1 MKRPRI
7 LIVDDEEDIRDIL
20 KLTLE
25 EGDYEV
31 IEACDGNEGL
41 KAAQTKSPDLVILD
55 FKMPYLDG
63 REVCRR
69 LKKDILLRHLPI
81 IMLTGKGD
89 LMDKVEGIDAG
100 ADDYIVKPF
109 EPRELLARIRMI
121 IRRTERDLEANP
133 LTRLPGNI
141 SIINEMQNRIEKNI
155 PFAVG
160 YVDLDKFKSYNDK
173 YGFEHGDE
181 AIKETARILIRSINE
196 CGNSDDFIGHIG
208 GDDFVFITTPNLT
221 DKVCQE
227 IIDEFEKKAPELYSP
242 EDAKNGYIIAHDR
255 KGQLQKIPLLSVS
268 IGVVTNEYHHIT
280 HVAQISEIGAE
291 LKSAAKSLERSN
303 YIKDKRK
310 ET

>member
-1 MKRPRI
+1 MKKPRI

-20 KLTLE
+20 KLTLAE
-25 EGDYEV
+25 EEYEI
-31 IEACDGNEGL
+31 IEAEDGNEGL
-41 KAAQTKSPDLVILD
+41 KAAQGKSPDLVILD
-55 FKMPYLDG
+55 YKMPYLDG
-63 REVCRR
+63 REVCRK
-69 LKKDILLRHLPI
+69 LKKDILLRHLPV

-89 LMDKVEGIDAG
+89 IMDKVEGIDAG

-109 EPRELLARIRMI
+109 EPKELLARIRMI
-121 IRRTERDLEANP
+121 LRRTERDLEANP

-141 SIINEMQNRIEKNI
+141 SIINELQSRIKNKLA
-155 PFAVG
+155 FAVG

-181 AIKETARILIRSINE
+181 AIRETARIIIRSINE

-208 GDDFVFITTPNLT
+208 GDDFVFITTPVAA
-221 DKVCQE
+221 DSVCQK
-227 IIDEFEKKAPELYSP
+227 IIDEFEKKAPEFYSP
-242 EDAKNGYIIAHDR
+242 EDVKNGYIMAHDR
-255 KGQLQKIPLLSVS
+255 KGQLQRIPLVSIS

-280 HVAQISEIGAE
+280 HVAQINEIGAE

-310 ET
+310 E